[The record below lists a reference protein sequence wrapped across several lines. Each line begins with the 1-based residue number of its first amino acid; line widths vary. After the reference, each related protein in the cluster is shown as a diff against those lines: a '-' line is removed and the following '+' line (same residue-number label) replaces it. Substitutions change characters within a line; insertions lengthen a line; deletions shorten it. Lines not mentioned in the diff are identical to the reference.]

1 MSATRSF
8 LRMPGSIR
16 STMRACIFST
26 MRAAMRMYSISRGD
40 FNARCQLTSAVA
52 PRHCACGSLRC
63 KEGGVGGG
71 GEVVFAHR
79 GTVVGR
85 RPAARLDH
93 FAREIVHRM
102 AFGRLHVVVRV

>member
-40 FNARCQLTSAVA
+40 FNARCHLPSAVA
-52 PRHCACGSLRC
+52 PLRLWQIALQ
-63 KEGGVGGG
+63 GGVGRRA
-71 GEVVFAHR
+71 EVV
-79 GTVVGR
+79 VVHLDADVAR
-85 RPAARLDH
+85 LPAARLDH

-102 AFGRLHVVVRV
+102 A